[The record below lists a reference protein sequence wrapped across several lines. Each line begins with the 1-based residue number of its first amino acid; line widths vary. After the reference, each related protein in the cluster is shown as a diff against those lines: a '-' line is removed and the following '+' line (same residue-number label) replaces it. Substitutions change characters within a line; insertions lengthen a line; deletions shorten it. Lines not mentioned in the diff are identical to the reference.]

1 MLLARKGYR
10 VLLVDRA
17 SFPSDTM
24 STLIIWQFGIAHLQ
38 RWGLLDRIVGSNCPC
53 VVRFTMDLGDFP
65 LSGWGPP
72 VDGAN
77 DSYAPRR
84 KVLDKIL
91 VDAAAEAGA
100 AVRERF
106 SVQQVLFDGDRVTGI
121 KGRDYGGSTATERAR
136 IVIGADGRHSLVAR
150 SVQAPEYNATPSLSC
165 FYYTYWSGVPI
176 ENYEVHWP
184 DRRFIL
190 AVPTNDR
197 MVLIT
202 TGWPV
207 SEFHEFRNDIEG
219 NYMGTIDLAPRLAE
233 RVRSGTREKR
243 FVGTTDLDNFFRKPY
258 GQGWALVGDAGYNK
272 DPITAYGISD
282 AFRDAEFLAEAIDA
296 GLSGRRPLA
305 DAMAGYERKRNEAAM
320 PLYERTL
327 RAASYSPHP
336 PGAYELRRALRH
348 NQEDADRFFGV
359 VAGTVSRDEFFDRD
373 NIQRILA
380 ASQGGEAGAL

>member
-17 SFPSDTM
+17 GFPSDTM

-38 RWGLLDRIVGSNCPC
+38 RWGLLGRIVGSNCPR

-72 VDGAN
+72 VDGTN

-100 AVRERF
+100 EVRERF

-121 KGRDYGGSTATERAR
+121 KGRDSGGATATERAS

-150 SVQAPEYNATPSLSC
+150 SVQAPQYNATPSLSC

-219 NYMGTIDLAPRLAE
+219 NYMRTIDLAPRLSE
-233 RVRSGTREKR
+233 RVRSGTREER
-243 FVGTTDLDNFFRKPY
+243 FVGTADLDNFFRKPY
-258 GQGWALVGDAGYNK
+258 CQGWALVGDAGYNK

-305 DAMAGYERKRNEAAM
+305 DALAGYERKRNEAAM

-327 RAASYSPHP
+327 RAASYSPHT
-336 PGAYELRRALRH
+336 PGAYELRRALRQ
-348 NQEDADRFFGV
+348 NQKDADRFFGV
-359 VAGTVSRDEFFDRD
+359 VAGTVSRDEFFARD
-373 NIQRILA
+373 NIQRILNA
-380 ASQGGEAGAL
+380 DQGREAGA